1 MRVCV
6 YIYIFF
12 FFVGPSGRI
21 ERRKKSMVC
30 CCIRRSLR
38 LSTVKRSKESIGVG
52 ERRGLVRF
60 SPLGFGRRVVLFGAK
75 MVASSVL
82 SSGYDTSRTT
92 EARQKSCTVMDG
104 NGQRRRK
111 RRS

>member
-1 MRVCV
+1 MRMCV
-6 YIYIFF
+6 FSF

-21 ERRKKSMVC
+21 ERRKKSMVS

-38 LSTVKRSKESIGVG
+38 LSTVKQSEESIGVG

-75 MVASSVL
+75 MVASAVMSSV
-82 SSGYDTSRTT
+82 YDMSVHGRSKA
-92 EARQKSCTVMDG
+92 EIVYG
-104 NGQRRRK
+104 NGG
-111 RRS
+111 